1 MGAHIHLQVLLNK
14 PPLSML
20 LTKTGF
26 RAGGWREPPSV
37 MEARRRGVANTEKK
51 KKKKPKAQPGH
62 SLLQNKSLN
71 KLGGGQQILSPS
83 GHTKTRRPE
92 DPHGLVE
99 GKKEKICPT
108 PPRGMGRVTEKAH
121 LQHSVIGTGHSF

>member
-51 KKKKPKAQPGH
+51 KKKSLKPSQAILFYRTKA
-62 SLLQNKSLN
+62 SIN
-71 KLGGGQQILSPS
+71 
-83 GHTKTRRPE
+83 
-92 DPHGLVE
+92 
-99 GKKEKICPT
+99 
-108 PPRGMGRVTEKAH
+108 
-121 LQHSVIGTGHSF
+121 

>member
-51 KKKKPKAQPGH
+51 KKKRKAQPGH

-83 GHTKTRRPE
+83 GHTKTRRPAWAGGRE
-92 DPHGLVE
+92 KGKNMPH
-99 GKKEKICPT
+99 PT
-108 PPRGMGRVTEKAH
+108 LWDG
-121 LQHSVIGTGHSF
+121 QGH